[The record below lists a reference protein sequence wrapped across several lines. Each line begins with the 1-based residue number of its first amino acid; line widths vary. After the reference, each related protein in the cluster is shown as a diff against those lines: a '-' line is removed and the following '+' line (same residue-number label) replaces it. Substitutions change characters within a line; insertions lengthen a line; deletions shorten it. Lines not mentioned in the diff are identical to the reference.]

1 MLLKNGISELR
12 SSIYRKGIYV
22 CVYIYVSSAV
32 LASVDVVKI
41 TWTLELE
48 RPVGCYK
55 WTVNKVQIPFDRT
68 PCRDWTWGGFNQ
80 NNQVK

>member
-1 MLLKNGISELR
+1 MC
-12 SSIYRKGIYV
+12 V
-22 CVYIYVSSAV
+22 CVCVCVYVSSAV

-41 TWTLELE
+41 TWILELE

-68 PCRDWTWGGFNQ
+68 PCCDWTWGGFNQ